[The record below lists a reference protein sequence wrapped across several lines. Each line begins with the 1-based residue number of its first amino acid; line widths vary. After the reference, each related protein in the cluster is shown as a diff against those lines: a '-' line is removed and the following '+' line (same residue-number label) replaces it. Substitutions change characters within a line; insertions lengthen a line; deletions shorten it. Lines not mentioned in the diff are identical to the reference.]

1 MIVTM
6 MAKPIP
12 TQGIVTDTISAL
24 RMRMEA
30 ITFQLKFLIVENG
43 SLIQIKALVFGLNI
57 QMIYALLTSK

>member
-57 QMIYALLTSK
+57 QMIYALFTSK

>member
-12 TQGIVTDTISAL
+12 TQGIVTNTMSAL

-43 SLIQIKALVFGLNI
+43 CLIQTKALVFGLKC
-57 QMIYALLTSK
+57 QMTYALLTPK

>member
-12 TQGIVTDTISAL
+12 TQGIVTNIISAL
-24 RMRMEA
+24 RMKMEA
-30 ITFQLKFLIVENG
+30 ATFQLKFLIVGNG
-43 SLIQIKALVFGLNI
+43 CLIQIKALVFGLNI